1 MVRIIGVAELRRRFR
16 SILDQMVE
24 GNTPYVVT
32 RGSRP
37 EAALVSYEEFLRYR
51 ALRERDVLDR
61 FDHLGACMAE
71 QNAAFDEE
79 EVTADVAAAMR
90 ILIPSCSAG

>member
-37 EAALVSYEEFLRYR
+37 EAALVHMRNSCAIEPCVNGMYWTALTTWGPVWQGRTQHLMRKRWRLMSPLRCR
-51 ALRERDVLDR
+51 
-61 FDHLGACMAE
+61 
-71 QNAAFDEE
+71 
-79 EVTADVAAAMR
+79 
-90 ILIPSCSAG
+90 S